1 MNNQRGFIPL
11 MIALVVV
18 VLTVIVLVF
27 LRIQKVNK

>member
-1 MNNQRGFIPL
+1 MNNQRGFIPF

-18 VLTVIVLVF
+18 VITVIVLVF